1 MRPYKCGQ
9 CGKVVMG
16 LGYIMQHI
24 DREHLDTQNEIVNKT
39 PHQNV
44 KIKHKNNRILNN
56 TNIKLKHV

>member
-56 TNIKLKHV
+56 TN